1 MADQA
6 REQTTGPDH
15 RGPVRSWPLFL
26 LAAPAGVAIWSGWV
40 GLGELAG
47 FGVVHPL
54 PGIWDDFELNTA
66 ITLPIG
72 VEAYAAYALRAWLA
86 GGHAPSR
93 ARTFAKRSAIGALIL
108 GALGQVAYHLLA
120 AAEVPTAPWWI
131 TTLVACLP
139 VAVLGMGAALAHL
152 LRGEPDQTGRHAAS
166 RTRPARGP
174 RSADQQTVPTSDRPD
189 QTTTVEQTAG
199 PDQTTEPPVRSA
211 DIGPDRNVVPI
222 RRVRQ
227 TGPAAVA
234 NAAVLADRYPDQTP
248 AQKTV
253 ERELGW
259 GAERARAALAE
270 LTRQRELAG

>member
-1 MADQA
+1 
-6 REQTTGPDH
+6 
-15 RGPVRSWPLFL
+15 LFL

-86 GGHAPSR
+86 GGTAPTR
-93 ARTFAKRSAIGALIL
+93 ARTFAKRSAIGALVL

-152 LRGEPDQTGRHAAS
+152 LRGEPDQTGRHAAG
-166 RTRPARGP
+166 RTRPARSP
-174 RSADQQTVPTSDRPD
+174 RSADQQTEAAPAAAD
-189 QTTTVEQTAG
+189 QTSAEQTAE
-199 PDQTTEPPVRSA
+199 TPVRSA

-222 RRVRQ
+222 RRERQ
-227 TGPAAVA
+227 TGPAAVR
-234 NAAVLADRYPDQTP
+234 NAEVLADRYPDHIPT
-248 AQKTV
+248 QKTV